1 MPTINQLPTLDTLEP
16 SNQVP
21 TYSVENG
28 DARKFSLSTLT
39 EYMQDNLDTKI
50 VTGELHYSD
59 AVEEKI
65 SLSDRF
71 GLWLSFYPINMEQYL
86 NIVDSYFPNYAGDR
100 GLLHQAARQFAMVRG
115 GVKSGRTAKQFFNY
129 YSDQC

>member
-39 EYMQDNLDTKI
+39 EYIQDNLVFPDPENASGITYDPAGTGAVSRTVQSKLRDVVSVKDFGAVGDGVTDDT
-50 VTGELHYSD
+50 V
-59 AVEEKI
+59 
-65 SLSDRF
+65 RF
-71 GLWLSFYPINMEQYL
+71 
-86 NIVDSYFPNYAGDR
+86 R
-100 GLLHQAARQFAMVRG
+100 RR
-115 GVKSGRTAKQFFNY
+115 
-129 YSDQC
+129 